1 MATVKNRLAV
11 VMAEKG
17 IRSVSAL
24 HRMIQDKGYT
34 MSRRTLDKFYSN
46 ESNRIDFE
54 TLGTLCVVLGCDI
67 GELLYLEES
76 KEED

>member
-1 MATVKNRLAV
+1 MVTVKNRLAV

-24 HRMIQDKGYT
+24 HRSIQEKGLT

-46 ESNRIDFE
+46 ESNRIDYD
-54 TLGTLCVVLGCDI
+54 TLATLCEVLEVDI
-67 GELLYLEES
+67 SELLYLDKESREE
-76 KEED
+76 

>member
-1 MATVKNRLAV
+1 MFVRNKLAV

-24 HRMIQDKGYT
+24 HRMIQDKGLT

-46 ESNRIDFE
+46 ESNRIDYD
-54 TLGTLCVVLGCDI
+54 TLATLCEVLECDI
-67 GELLYLEES
+67 QDLLYLINEKGE
-76 KEED
+76 